1 MADIIG
7 IFPTLYFIIILFL
20 YFLINIIK
28 FNKIQIL
35 WSLFFLYFGW
45 SLFLGFR
52 NIYDDPTLDPN
63 IFHQQAK
70 TLSLGE
76 LWSIN
81 FPKIDILLQ
90 LIMKFYF
97 VITGN
102 DTLLLILTEFTII
115 SLIFIGVSFL
125 TSFSPNSLL
134 LTISFI
140 VFTNTGILMT
150 ANFLR
155 QGLAIAIFLNIISI
169 SQFLFSNANK
179 IKSNLY
185 NRFYV
190 IYFVIFQFFAHM
202 SSLYLLICLFF
213 VNIFQIRRL
222 SKPSSFLLLL
232 LFVSIIFIFGQSF
245 FNTSQE
251 VYSGYDIVNDEGV
264 EKLTYKMIMDAFLI
278 IMIILLKKNFFQYH
292 NITFNLL
299 IKICFILFCSCLL
312 YSYSPIIA
320 LRLEYYLNFLIIIAL
335 ALLFSNKDIGRK
347 VVNTSMF
354 LAISLM
360 YFYSFFVYNHPSI
373 TRVLVF

>member
-1 MADIIG
+1 MADLLG
-7 IFPTLYFIIILFL
+7 IFPTLYFIIILFIC
-20 YFLINIIK
+20 FLINIIK

-35 WSLFFLYFGW
+35 WLLFFLYFGW

-52 NIYDDPTLDPN
+52 NIYDDPNLDPN
-63 IFHQQAK
+63 VFYQQAK
-70 TLSLGE
+70 NLSLGE

-97 VITGN
+97 IITGN
-102 DTLLLILTEFTII
+102 ETLLLILTESTII
-115 SLIFIGVSFL
+115 SLIFIAVSFL

-134 LTISFI
+134 ITISFM

-169 SQFLFSNANK
+169 SQFLFGNAK
-179 IKSNLY
+179 SIKSNLY
-185 NRFYV
+185 NRFHV

-202 SSLYLLICLFF
+202 SSLYLLMCLFF
-213 VNIFQIRRL
+213 VNIFQIRKL
-222 SKPSSFLLLL
+222 SKTSSWLLLL
-232 LFVSIIFIFGQSF
+232 LFLSIIFIFGQPF

-264 EKLTYKMIMDAFLI
+264 EKLTYKMIIDAFLI
-278 IMIILLKKNFFQYH
+278 IVILLLKKTFFQYH
-292 NITFNLL
+292 NIIFNLL

-335 ALLFSNKDIGRK
+335 ASLFSNKDIGRK
-347 VVNTSMF
+347 IVNITMF